1 MVRQFDYQKLT
12 VIRALR
18 TISTSSSRSAAPA
31 GSSVSGPGR
40 PAGVGQPDQKG
51 ASTGLLSRLR
61 SDGRVLSLLQTYE
74 DVVGI
79 GDVKRAQERV
89 TQIEKEFMEVRE
101 TVKKSAQELH
111 SVQADLRA
119 IRAKLDR
126 TPRDDA
132 KFLEYAT
139 EEHLA
144 IQKERKMEENHDLL
158 EDVERSTF
166 AKLSTAVRESHE
178 KQRSQEERTKY
189 WGIIGS
195 IVGTIIGL
203 LGSTAINQKRMW
215 ELRTMVGDLQKDI
228 GQNGQLRDL
237 QGLVADI
244 RTAVGDGSS
253 GDDSGPGTSE
263 VVAALDRLAEQQR
276 EGLEAQEKNLTKIL
290 KHQEGVLVKEMEGVR
305 RFAAVGT
312 GDVTTLEELVNNAE
326 QKLEWEMK
334 MSTLSTVV
342 FIYGAFAL
350 TLPIL
355 YSIFK

>member
-1 MVRQFDYQKLT
+1 MARQFDFQKLT

-18 TISTSSSRSAAPA
+18 TVSTSSSGAA
-31 GSSVSGPGR
+31 GNSVSGPGR
-40 PAGVGQPDQKG
+40 PAAGGG
-51 ASTGLLSRLR
+51 AAPPGEAAPTGLLSRLR
-61 SDGRVLSLLQTYE
+61 SDGRVVSLLQSYE

-79 GDVKRAQERV
+79 GDVKQAQRRV
-89 TQIEKEFMEVRE
+89 TQIEQQFMEVRE
-101 TVKKSAQELH
+101 TVKNSAQKLH
-111 SVQADLRA
+111 HHKAELRA

-126 TPRDDA
+126 TARDDT

-144 IQKERKMEENHDLL
+144 IQKERKMEEEHDLL
-158 EDVERSTF
+158 EDTERNTF
-166 AKLSTAVRESHE
+166 ANLSAAVRESHE

-189 WGIIGS
+189 WGVIGS

-203 LGSTAINQKRMW
+203 LGSTAINQKRMR

-237 QGLVADI
+237 QGLVTDI
-244 RTAVGDGSS
+244 RTTIDSS
-253 GDDSGPGTSE
+253 GAKSSPEELT
-263 VVAALDRLAEQQR
+263 VALERLSKQQQ
-276 EGLEAQEKNLTKIL
+276 EGLDSQEKSLTRIL
-290 KHQEGVLVKEMEGVR
+290 KHQEGLLLKEIEGVR
-305 RFAAVGT
+305 RFAAVGA
-312 GDVTTLEELVNNAE
+312 GDMTTLEELVNNAE